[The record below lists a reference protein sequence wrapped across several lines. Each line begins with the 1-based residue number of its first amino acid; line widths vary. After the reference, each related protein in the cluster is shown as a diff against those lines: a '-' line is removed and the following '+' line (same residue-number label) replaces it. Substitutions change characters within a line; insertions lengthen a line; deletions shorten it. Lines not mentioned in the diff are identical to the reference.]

1 MEWSGDP
8 TVTVPR
14 GSLDAGIPEP
24 QTEAPGLTC
33 GAVNSTDTLN
43 RNLKPTVP
51 ENHPSVYF
59 SFREK

>member
-14 GSLDAGIPEP
+14 GSLDARIPEP

-43 RNLKPTVP
+43 RNLKLAVP